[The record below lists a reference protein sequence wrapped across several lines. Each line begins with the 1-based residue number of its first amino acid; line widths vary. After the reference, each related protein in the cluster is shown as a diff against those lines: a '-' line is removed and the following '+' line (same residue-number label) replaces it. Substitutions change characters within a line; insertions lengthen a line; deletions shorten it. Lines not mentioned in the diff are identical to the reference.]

1 MFEADKACGVVE
13 SAFFLVAPPRGG
25 LSVAP
30 RDPDRCW
37 KQFMMFFGGDSVC
50 GDDSFAIFQSH
61 PRARPGAGGVR
72 TPSLGLRV
80 QGASVPPFLL
90 SCCCWRRR
98 PPAARRSAA
107 RREEKKR
114 LKATRGSESWSRDT
128 GQQTRGRVIISVGI
142 PARAMGFPG
151 KGTRTRTNTIP
162 YGTKANAAG

>member
-61 PRARPGAGGVR
+61 PRARPGAAGVR
-72 TPSLGLRV
+72 TPSLGLHV
-80 QGASVPPFLL
+80 QGCQCTAVF
-90 SCCCWRRR
+90 R
-98 PPAARRSAA
+98 A
-107 RREEKKR
+107 KVQKR
-114 LKATRGSESWSRDT
+114 FEA
-128 GQQTRGRVIISVGI
+128 
-142 PARAMGFPG
+142 
-151 KGTRTRTNTIP
+151 
-162 YGTKANAAG
+162 YGTEMAMEGATGNV

>member
-30 RDPDRCW
+30 RDSDRCW

-72 TPSLGLRV
+72 TPSLGLHV
-80 QGASVPPFLL
+80 QGCQCTAVSPQLLLLASKT
-90 SCCCWRRR
+90 
-98 PPAARRSAA
+98 ARRSAISGEKGGEEEA
-107 RREEKKR
+107 QSDERE
-114 LKATRGSESWSRDT
+114 
-128 GQQTRGRVIISVGI
+128 
-142 PARAMGFPG
+142 
-151 KGTRTRTNTIP
+151 
-162 YGTKANAAG
+162 